1 MPFLIAIAGLLLL
14 LALIAVSVP
23 LSILQR
29 YRAGTA
35 RRRARGWVATVNL
48 SGLLL
53 SAFLLLLS
61 AALATGWVPRA
72 LPYTAAGLLGGCG
85 LGMLGLALSRW
96 ERAPG
101 SLYYT
106 PNRWLVLSITLLV
119 AARLIYGFWRGWQ
132 AWQSTPAGISWLDA
146 AGAAGSMGAAAV
158 VLGYYLAY
166 WAGVRYRLRRQSGSP
181 VLP

>member
-35 RRRARGWVATVNL
+35 RRRARAWVASVNL
-48 SGLLL
+48 FGLLL
-53 SAFLLLLS
+53 SAVLLLLS

-72 LPYTAAGLLGGCG
+72 LPYTMAGLVGGCALG
-85 LGMLGLALSRW
+85 LLGLALSRW
-96 ERAPG
+96 EPAPG
-101 SLYYT
+101 SLHYT
-106 PNRWLVLSITLLV
+106 PNRFLVLSITLLV
-119 AARLIYGFWRGWQ
+119 AARLFYGFWRGWQ

-146 AGAAGSMGAAAV
+146 AGAAGAMGAGAV

-166 WAGVRYRLRRQSGSP
+166 WAGIRRRIRRSET
-181 VLP
+181 

>member
-1 MPFLIAIAGLLLL
+1 MPVLIAILGVVLL

-35 RRRARGWVATVNL
+35 RRRARGWVATVNMF
-48 SGLLL
+48 GLLL

-72 LPYTAAGLLGGCG
+72 LPYAMAGLLGGCALGLVG
-85 LGMLGLALSRW
+85 LGLSRW
-96 ERAPG
+96 EPETGA
-101 SLYYT
+101 LYYT

-119 AARLIYGFWRGWQ
+119 AARLLYGFWRGWQ
-132 AWQSTPAGISWLDA
+132 AWQSTPSGISWLDA

-158 VLGYYLAY
+158 VLGYYLVY
-166 WAGVRYRLRRQSGSP
+166 WTGVRYRFRRQASNAA
-181 VLP
+181 